1 MGPIETTS
9 TEEIV
14 SLLYREGEEYYRLG
28 QFQKALDAFLRCIRA
43 PKDTSGRE
51 YDAKSYYHLGVIYG
65 CLEQE
70 TLSKENLLKALKL
83 CEELGI
89 KKEMILCYMSLG
101 YLHEK
106 LKDYEQALA
115 YMSKVLELLE
125 DYVEDGTYIHRV
137 CLAYHGIIY
146 VKQGNYEQ
154 AGLLLDKIKAIA
166 ANSEKTTLGVSA
178 LDLALRVSYEKKE
191 EEAFREYFEKLLCLT
206 LTKEGFLEST
216 EFYFDIS
223 TFLQE
228 KKLAGELRRLLD
240 YMKVYAN
247 QLPLAYM
254 KYHIYTFE
262 VGYMRDYGT
271 EEQYEEAIQ
280 KLLEVLAEYE
290 SEQQRSKLYSFDYIE
305 YFHEERNLSAKMEQ
319 KSKLDPMTG
328 LLNKYTIEFLVDEY
342 FKKMDRDTVAALLLI
357 DMDHFKQINDTLGHL
372 AGDVILADTATIIR
386 RFFKEDSLCG
396 RVGGDEF
403 MVFVKD
409 VKDMSTLLLQAEIL
423 RQEIAKTT
431 QERNIT
437 IAIQASVGVAVST
450 AGFYDY
456 ASIFAAADE
465 ALYRAKKG
473 GRNKIS
479 VIE

>member
-1 MGPIETTS
+1 MGPIETTN
-9 TEEIV
+9 TDELV
-14 SLLYREGEEYYRLG
+14 DLLYREGEGYYRKG
-28 QFQKALDAFLRCIRA
+28 QFQSALDVLLRCLRA
-43 PKDTSGRE
+43 PKEANGKA
-51 YDAKSYYHLGVIYG
+51 YDARCYYRLGVIYG

-83 CEELGI
+83 CTELDI
-89 KKEMILCYMSLG
+89 KKEAILCYMSLG
-101 YLHEK
+101 FLHEK
-106 LKDYEQALA
+106 LKDYEQALG
-115 YMSKVLELLE
+115 YMSKTLELLE

-137 CLAYHGIIY
+137 CLAYQGI
-146 VKQGNYEQ
+146 VSMKQGDMEQ
-154 AGLLLDKIKAIA
+154 ACLLFERVKELVT
-166 ANSEKTTLGVSA
+166 NSEKTTFGVSA
-178 LDLALRVSYEKKE
+178 LNLALRISYEKQEKA
-191 EEAFREYFEKLLCLT
+191 AFEEYFEKLLNLAVS
-206 LTKEGFLEST
+206 KEGFLESA

-223 TFLQE
+223 AFLQE
-228 KKLAGELRRLLD
+228 KKLSKELRCLLD
-240 YMKVYAN
+240 YMEAYAN
-247 QLPLAYM
+247 ELPLAYM

-262 VGYMRDYGT
+262 VAYMRDYGT
-271 EEQYEEAIQ
+271 EEQYEKAIQ
-280 KLLEVLAEYE
+280 KLLAVLPEYE
-290 SEQQRSKLYSFDYIE
+290 AEQQRSKLYSFDYIE
-305 YFHEERNLSAKMEQ
+305 YLHEERNLSAKMEQ

-342 FKKMDRDTVAALLLI
+342 FKHMDKDNAAALLLV

-372 AGDVILADTATIIR
+372 AGDMILADTATIIR
-386 RFFKEDSLCG
+386 RFFKEDAWCG

-403 MVFVKD
+403 MIFVKD

-456 ASIFAAADE
+456 AGIFAAADE
-465 ALYRAKKG
+465 ALYQAKKE

>member
-9 TEEIV
+9 TDELV
-14 SLLYREGEEYYRLG
+14 DLLYREGEEYYKLG
-28 QFQKALDAFLRCIRA
+28 QFQKSLDALLRCIRA
-43 PKDTSGRE
+43 PKDGNVRE
-51 YDAKSYYHLGVIYG
+51 YDAKSYYLLGVIYG

-70 TLSKENLLKALKL
+70 TLSKENLLKSLSL
-83 CEELGI
+83 CEELSLQ
-89 KKEMILCYMSLG
+89 KEMILCYMSLG
-101 YLHEK
+101 FLYEK
-106 LKDYEQALA
+106 LRDYEQALA
-115 YMSKVLELLE
+115 YMEKTEELLK
-125 DYVEDGTYIHRV
+125 DYEEKGTYIHRV
-137 CLAYHGIIY
+137 CLAYYGIIY
-146 VKQGNYEQ
+146 VKQGNVKKADSYLQ
-154 AGLLLDKIKAIA
+154 RIKELA
-166 ANSEKTTLGVSA
+166 ANSERPMLGISA
-178 LDLALRVSYEKKE
+178 LNLGLRIAYEMQDITT
-191 EEAFREYFEKLLCLT
+191 FNEYFESVLNLAVS
-206 LTKEGFLEST
+206 EAGFLESA
-216 EFYFDIS
+216 EFYFDIC
-223 TFLQE
+223 TFLLE
-228 KKLAGELRRLLD
+228 NELAKELRLLLD
-240 YMKVYAN
+240 YIEGYAN
-247 QLPLAYM
+247 HLPLAYM
-254 KYHIYTFE
+254 KYHIYTFD
-262 VGYMRDYGT
+262 VAYMRKYG
-271 EEQYEEAIQ
+271 EAAQYDTATQ
-280 KLLEVLAEYE
+280 KLLEVLPEYE
-290 SEQQRSKLYSFDYIE
+290 AEQQRAKLYSFDYIE
-305 YFHEERNLSAKMEQ
+305 YLHEERNLSAKMEQ

-342 FKKMDRDTVAALLLI
+342 FKHMDSNSAAALLLV

-372 AGDVILADTATIIR
+372 AGDTILADTATIIR
-386 RFFKEDSLCG
+386 RFFKEDAWCG

-465 ALYRAKKG
+465 ALYQAKKE